1 MTLKSRVQ
9 LHWSRGEIKKEEED
23 ISNLGG
29 KMKMPISA
37 EEATLFQGGL
47 FILSDQAGSVDEAQP
62 IWLG

>member
-9 LHWSRGEIKKEEED
+9 LHGPGVKLKKEEED

-29 KMKMPISA
+29 KMKMPIST
-37 EEATLFQGGL
+37 EEATSFQGGL
-47 FILSDQAGSVDEAQP
+47 FILSDQAGPVDEAQP

>member
-1 MTLKSRVQ
+1 VKL
-9 LHWSRGEIKKEEED
+9 KKEEED

-29 KMKMPISA
+29 KMKMPIST
-37 EEATLFQGGL
+37 EEATSFQGGL